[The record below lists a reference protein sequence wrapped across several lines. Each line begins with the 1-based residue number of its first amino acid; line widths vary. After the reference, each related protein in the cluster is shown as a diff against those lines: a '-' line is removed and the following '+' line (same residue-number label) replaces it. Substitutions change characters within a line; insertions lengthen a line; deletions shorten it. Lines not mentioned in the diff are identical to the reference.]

1 MPFNTIVLGL
11 DELRSVAEKKRDA
24 TTLADIKMM
33 QSAADGMQ
41 VRILAFGFAKTTCN
55 RTIGK
60 HLAFMQRT
68 LNGHTYHCPLR
79 AYSEF

>member
-41 VRILAFGFAKTTCN
+41 VRSLAFGFAN
-55 RTIGK
+55 EDD
-60 HLAFMQRT
+60 MQ
-68 LNGHTYHCPLR
+68 
-79 AYSEF
+79 